1 MSNGISNVQIDKYY
15 SGNRLYGGCYS
26 KDLLSRKR
34 PNGKFYVINMQDHNA
49 GDGTHWVM
57 IYDCNPKET
66 IYFDS
71 YGVSPPPVVLRFM
84 RRGGKRMYFSD
95 AQYQTLESSQCG
107 LYCIYVINR
116 LLAGDTM
123 KSIISSELSA
133 TDLSNNEKTVSHIR
147 V

>member
-1 MSNGISNVQIDKYY
+1 
-15 SGNRLYGGCYS
+15 
-26 KDLLSRKR
+26 
-34 PNGKFYVINMQDHNA
+34 
-49 GDGTHWVM
+49 VM
-57 IYDCNPKET
+57 VYDCNPKET

-123 KSIISSELSA
+123 KSIISSELS
-133 TDLSNNEKTVSHIR
+133 TIDLSNNEKTVSHIR